1 MIRELQPDCPKAFVH
16 VAIFLYLPR
25 TLKYTIQGIGLD
37 LQKAAIMAG
46 FTKLV
51 PLASRRIAWRS
62 PDIREERGE
71 LVLMV
76 WGDIPYWTVLGKD
89 LEEFLQA
96 MDGSRTVSET
106 IALRPEW
113 VAQRKDILASL
124 QTLRAGGVL
133 SDQTS
138 KPLPKPPLY
147 DTKIENV
154 ALNITRQCNLRCRF
168 CYNLPYLTKDNSD
181 ELTAGEMVSFLRD
194 TKPFLGKNPVLTIL
208 GGEPLTDPEKLLT
221 VCEHAIK
228 QRFTVLVSTNGTQVT
243 DRFAAQAAKL
253 GIQMQVSL
261 DGHTA
266 ALNDAVRGK
275 GAFENAV
282 EGVRTLVRNKAH
294 TVISMVCHRGNLAH
308 LSDFFK
314 FARKLGADE
323 ARFIP
328 LKKMGGA
335 VNAGF
340 DPVPLDELLLRAFEM
355 FKAHPEYLALAGRDA
370 FSIQASICRYSSR
383 RSSCG
388 TGLQTVLL
396 DADGAVYPCLNT
408 NQQCFRIGSVRDPS
422 YDFRSLW
429 LNSPVLAEVRRQTAL
444 HEPGQEHA
452 GCPVRYWCLGGCRG
466 ENRALTGGLQ
476 NRPPHCAEL
485 RRGVIEMFWMLA
497 ERPDMVKISRKTC

>member
-1 MIRELQPDCPKAFVH
+1 MGFRSTRSLTSQRLAWWPPD
-16 VAIFLYLPR
+16 Y
-25 TLKYTIQGIGLD
+25 
-37 LQKAAIMAG
+37 
-46 FTKLV
+46 
-51 PLASRRIAWRS
+51 
-62 PDIREERGE
+62 REERGDQA
-71 LVLMV
+71 LLV
-76 WGDIPYWTVLGKD
+76 WGDIPYWTVVPKE
-89 LEEFLQA
+89 LEILLREL
-96 MDGSRTVSET
+96 DGRVTPDEV
-106 IALRPEW
+106 INRNPEW
-113 VAQRKDILASL
+113 AAQRKDILASL
-124 QTLRAGGVL
+124 QTLRDGGVL
-133 SDQTS
+133 SDQTP
-138 KPLPKPPLY
+138 KFLPKPPLY

-181 ELTAGEMVSFLRD
+181 ELTAAEMISFLRD
-194 TKPFLGKNPVLTIL
+194 TKPFLGKSPVLTIL
-208 GGEPLTDPEKLLT
+208 GGEPLTDTEKLLS

-243 DRFAAQAAKL
+243 DDFARQAAKL

-266 ALNDAVRGK
+266 ALNDTVRGK
-275 GAFENAV
+275 GTFDQAV

-294 TVISMVCHRGNLAH
+294 TVVSMVCHRGNLTH
-308 LSDFFK
+308 LADFFK
-314 FARKLGADE
+314 FAQKLGANE

-328 LKKMGGA
+328 LKRMGGA

-340 DPVPLDELLLRAFEM
+340 EPVPLDELLLRAFDM
-355 FKAHPEYLALAGRDA
+355 FKAHPEFLKLAGRDA

-396 DADGAVYPCLNT
+396 DADGALYPCLNT
-408 NQQCFRIGSVRDPS
+408 NQQCFRIGSVRDPG
-422 YDFRSLW
+422 YAFRSLW
-429 LNSPVLAEVRRQTAL
+429 LDSPVLTQVRRQTVL

-466 ENRALTGGLQ
+466 ENHTLTGGLQ

-485 RRGVIEMFWMLA
+485 RRGIIETFWMLA
-497 ERPDMVKISRKTC
+497 KRPDMVKVSRKTC